1 MIFLWCGLCVLQKTQ
16 LKLQE
21 IEIKTVQVS
30 LQEEQRRSRQVQE
43 DREALVNQLQ
53 TQIQQL
59 QKERNDYY
67 SKMQELKVKM
77 GQIGHVYSLTLNTE
91 NCPYL
96 PFCCWN
102 VEENVMF
109 LLKSN
114 CFM

>member
-1 MIFLWCGLCVLQKTQ
+1 MVFVCVLQKTQ

-30 LQEEQRRSRQVQE
+30 LQEEQRRSRRVQE

-67 SKMQELKVKM
+67 SKMQELKVI
-77 GQIGHVYSLTLNTE
+77 IGL
-91 NCPYL
+91 
-96 PFCCWN
+96 
-102 VEENVMF
+102 
-109 LLKSN
+109 
-114 CFM
+114 